1 MKRRRKGRGG
11 GWLGQLLFTLSLV
24 FLAFGLF
31 NLGWAMW
38 PAPTDAVQFAIPAGV
53 LPGVPAGKTYAS
65 VADYTLTVSWPVWVR
80 AGETGTL
87 RVTLTEA
94 AADAGLAA
102 GRPVQVVLVEPAIAA
117 LPLDPPGRVQATLA
131 AGQDLDLTWDVDG
144 ALAGEY
150 PGKVIVSFGFY
161 DEALAELVTVPVAVV
176 DVTVRVTALWG
187 LEAGL
192 AVWFGLVGLV
202 LWGALFVLG
211 RVAQGR

>member
-1 MKRRRKGRGG
+1 MKRRRKGCGG
-11 GWLGQLLFTLSLV
+11 GWLAQLLFMLSLI

-31 NLGWAMW
+31 SLGWAMW

-80 AGETGTL
+80 AGEAGTL
-87 RVTLTEA
+87 NVTLTEA
-94 AADAGLAA
+94 DADAGLAA
-102 GRPVQVVLVEPAIAA
+102 GRPAQVVLVEPAIAA

-131 AGQDLDLTWDVDG
+131 PGQELDLTWEVDG

-150 PGKVIVSFGFY
+150 PGKVVVSFGFY
-161 DEALAELVTVPVAVV
+161 DEALAELVSVPVAVV